1 MQIIIIP
8 HWTVYKCPSRP
19 YICAFWQNRY
29 GFDNVIGFRALF
41 CVFRQHVITSYKHV
55 DPRADSSFAP
65 SQWETALLTGDPL
78 HSRALAHSRA
88 PLFTQP
94 CTHCSHSR
102 APREQWARL
111 CVFTLQGCVQAARLC
126 RGSPVLLCNDV
137 SHWLDASL
145 QSAVTVEKQSNVG
158 LVVSM
163 RCYHPEKK
171 NPAITKKPTI
181 ADPWSLSNI
190 DCLNTETR
198 YSCYDYTQ

>member
-19 YICAFWQNRY
+19 YICAFWQNIY

-65 SQWETALLTGDPL
+65 SQWETALL
-78 HSRALAHSRA
+78 
-88 PLFTQP
+88 
-94 CTHCSHSR
+94 
-102 APREQWARL
+102 
-111 CVFTLQGCVQAARLC
+111 
-126 RGSPVLLCNDV
+126 CNDV

-163 RCYHPEKK
+163 RCYHHEKK